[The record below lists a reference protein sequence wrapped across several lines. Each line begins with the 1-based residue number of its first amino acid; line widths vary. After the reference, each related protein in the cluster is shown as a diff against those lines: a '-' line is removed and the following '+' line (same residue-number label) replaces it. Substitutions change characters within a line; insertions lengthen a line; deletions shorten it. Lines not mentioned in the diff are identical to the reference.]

1 MAKRSVG
8 RVTTLNRLAVGL
20 TSIGALNWGLVGL
33 FDFNLVN
40 ALFGKSLLSRIVY
53 TLVGLSGVYLLS
65 TALQKS

>member
-1 MAKRSVG
+1 MAKRSVS